1 MRVCIFGSEIGWVKK
16 GVFVGGST
24 VSAVRLGQ
32 ALHGLGDEVF
42 VFSSAPRGKPSGVYT
57 LDWGVIVNKRISG
70 RYMSLPYLL
79 LYGAI
84 SFFGLLQF
92 CKRNKIEVIN
102 SHSGSVILCVVPS
115 VVGTLLRV
123 PVVHTQYC
131 ELSQKSN
138 GFDKFSGRLAP
149 RLFLFTPDKFVGISK
164 NVCTSLL
171 NAGLP
176 SRKVEMIPPVVPSSA
191 KCASSK
197 IQYRHAL
204 GFSHS
209 DSIMLFVGN
218 LKRNKGVDVLFEAF
232 IELAEAFPTLK
243 LIVTTEL
250 VHENLLERKKS
261 LQDKLVQ
268 HGLMDR
274 VVWLGF
280 VDDMIGLIR
289 EVDVVVVPFLDLK
302 GISDYP
308 LVVLEGM
315 SVGTPVIATDV
326 GGTSEVL
333 CEDAGILVP
342 PADVEALSKG
352 LLSIL
357 TNKEKY
363 NSGNNACGLFLDYF
377 DANVVGRKY
386 QALFLR
392 EVNKVD

>member
-57 LDWGVIVNKRISG
+57 LDWGVIINKRISG

-92 CKRNKIEVIN
+92 CKRNRIELIN
-102 SHSGSVILCVVPS
+102 SHSGNVILCVVPS
-115 VVGTLLRV
+115 VVGKLLRV

-138 GFDKFSGRLAP
+138 GFDRFSGRLASK
-149 RLFLFTPDKFVGISK
+149 LFLFTPDKFLGISK
-164 NVCTSLL
+164 NVCASLL
-171 NAGLP
+171 NAGIP
-176 SRKVEMIPPVVPSSA
+176 SHKVEMIPPVVSSSA

-197 IQYRHAL
+197 MQYRHAL

-209 DSIMLFVGN
+209 DSIVLFVGN
-218 LKRNKGVDVLFEAF
+218 LKRNKGIDVLFEAF
-232 IELAEAFPTLK
+232 IELAEAFPKLK

-261 LQDKLVQ
+261 LQYKLVQ

-274 VVWLGF
+274 VVWLGV
-280 VDDMIGLIR
+280 VDDMLGLIR

-308 LVVLEGM
+308 LVVLEAM
-315 SVGTPVIATDV
+315 SVRTPVIATDV
-326 GGTSEVL
+326 GGTREVL
-333 CEDAGILVP
+333 RGDAGILVP
-342 PADVEALSKG
+342 PGDVDALSEV
-352 LLSIL
+352 LRSIVAK
-357 TNKEKY
+357 KEKY
-363 NSGNNACGLFLDYF
+363 KRVNDTKGFSFSGF
-377 DANVVGRKY
+377 DANVVGLKY
-386 QALFLR
+386 QALFLQ
-392 EVNKVD
+392 EVNNVD